1 MGSRVTCRALTR
13 PCDASWPSARRGT
26 VGPVS
31 DPVCVAT
38 GRSRVWAVGQGG
50 ARWPARR
57 GIELAEKMVRCGM
70 RIAWPRFAQF
80 RFTVAGRDAEK
91 YETGAGASWVWIVRH
106 GELVESLVNA
116 RDEVLG
122 LARMAVKEFAD

>member
-1 MGSRVTCRALTR
+1 
-13 PCDASWPSARRGT
+13 
-26 VGPVS
+26 
-31 DPVCVAT
+31 
-38 GRSRVWAVGQGG
+38 
-50 ARWPARR
+50 
-57 GIELAEKMVRCGM
+57 M

-80 RFTVAGRDAEK
+80 RFTVVGRDAENR
-91 YETGAGASWVWIVRH
+91 ETGAVASRVWIVRH